1 MTASAHDQSA
11 VSAFYTALEA
21 IFRIASLVWKD
32 DENDYIAEHWQLVDS
47 RKARALNDFIYNYRE
62 FFTVEL
68 NDVPTCFE
76 FQDGSV
82 LYGAGNNDAED
93 NDAYFIYGL
102 FATAYK
108 LEPFNGKE
116 IVLICDYYGDGSVVN
131 KLTLR
136 VQ

>member
-11 VSAFYTALEA
+11 VSAFYAALEA
-21 IFRIASLVWKD
+21 IFRIASLEWKD
-32 DENDYIAEHWQLVDS
+32 DENDYMNEHWQLVDS
-47 RKARALNDFIYNYRE
+47 RKAQALNDFIYKYHE

-76 FQDGSV
+76 FQGDSV
-82 LYGAGNNDAED
+82 LYGVGNNNAGDS
-93 NDAYFIYGL
+93 DAYFIHDIW
-102 FATAYK
+102 ACAYK